1 MPRVS
6 AAEISALIKERI
18 KNYQKELKLEETG
31 VVVEVGDGIAQ
42 IYGLE
47 NCLAAEL
54 LEFPH
59 GATGLALNLEEES
72 VGAVI
77 FGEDE
82 KIKEGDTVK
91 RTGRVLETKVGEEL
105 LGRVVSPLGEP
116 KDGRGPIKT
125 TKTRPVEFKAPGI
138 IRRKPVDTPVQTG
151 LKAID
156 AMTPIGRGQRELIIG
171 DRQTGKTAIAVDTII
186 NQKFTHSP
194 EATKLGYRPLYCIY
208 VAIGQKSSSVA
219 KTVETL
225 RKYGAMDYT
234 IVVSADASEPAPL
247 QWLAPYAGCAMGEYF
262 MFAGKDALVIYDD
275 LSKHA
280 VAYRELAL
288 LLRRP
293 PGREA
298 YPGDIF
304 YAHSRLLE
312 RAARMSPENGG
323 GSLTALPV
331 IETKAGDVTAYIP
344 TNVISITDGQI
355 FLESGLFNAGI
366 RPAMNAGI
374 SVSRVGGAAQIKAMS
389 RVAGRLKLDIAQYND
404 LKAFAEFSSELDDVS
419 RAQLERGKRVQE
431 ILKQPQF
438 EPMPVEEQVAV
449 IFAATNGFVDDLA
462 VERLYDFERGFLDF
476 MRSRKAS
483 ILATIREKKAMDKET
498 EESLRAA
505 IKEFK
510 EMFA

>member
-1 MPRVS
+1 MPRTS

-59 GATGLALNLEEES
+59 DITGLALNLAEDS

-82 KIKEGDTVK
+82 QIKEGDTVK
-91 RTGRVLETKVGEEL
+91 RTGRVLETRVGEEL

-125 TKTRPVEFKAPGI
+125 TKIRPVEFKAPGI
-138 IRRKPVDTPVQTG
+138 IKRQPVDTPVQTG

-171 DRQTGKTAIAVDTII
+171 DRQTGKTAIAIDTII
-186 NQKFTHSP
+186 NQKFTHTP
-194 EATKLGYRPLYCIY
+194 EAAKLGYRPLYCIY
-208 VAIGQKSSSVA
+208 VAIGQKSSTVA

-280 VAYRELAL
+280 IAYRELAL

-304 YAHSRLLE
+304 YSHSRLLE
-312 RAARMSPENGG
+312 RAARMNKDNGG

-404 LKAFAEFSSELDDVS
+404 LKAFAEFSSELDEVS

-438 EPMPVEEQVAV
+438 EPMPVEEQVVV

-462 VERLYDFERGFLDF
+462 VERLHDFERGYLDF
-476 MRSRKAS
+476 MRSRKAN
-483 ILATIREKKAMDKET
+483 ILATLREKKVMDKET
-498 EESLRAA
+498 DESLRAA